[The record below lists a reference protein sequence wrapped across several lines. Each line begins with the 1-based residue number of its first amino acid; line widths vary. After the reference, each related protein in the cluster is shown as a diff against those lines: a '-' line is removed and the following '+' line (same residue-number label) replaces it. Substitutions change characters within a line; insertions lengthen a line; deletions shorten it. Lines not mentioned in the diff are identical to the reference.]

1 LDRNEWKEKKICSS
15 CSGGVSE
22 SLPGTR
28 GSPHEEEEGQD
39 QKRSESSVYSVLSL
53 THSYGC
59 LQLRKEAREEKKKKH
74 TKPPSTKKIEQRL
87 SVPTP
92 APKRPVSS
100 SEMKPKKKKK
110 IETTPLAASADP
122 EDEEIER
129 LERLLGVAGKGL
141 RAVLCPL
148 TASQRMHRIQK
159 KSSREVE

>member
-39 QKRSESSVYSVLSL
+39 QKRSESSVFLST
-53 THSYGC
+53 THIDC

-74 TKPPSTKKIEQRL
+74 TKPPSNKKIEQRL
-87 SVPTP
+87 SEPIP